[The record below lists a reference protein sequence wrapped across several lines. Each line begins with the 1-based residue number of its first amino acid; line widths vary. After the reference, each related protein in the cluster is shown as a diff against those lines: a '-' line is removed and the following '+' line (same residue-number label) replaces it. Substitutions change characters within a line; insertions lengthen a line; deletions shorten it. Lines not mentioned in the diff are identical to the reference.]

1 MKTQEAINFFGG
13 RKQLAVALGITRT
26 ASYEWGEEVPELRQ
40 FQIEVITRGA
50 LLSDYSKARFMAL
63 FTSPPPASSPA
74 GLSSASL

>member
-1 MKTQEAINFFGG
+1 MKTQDAINFFGG

-40 FQIEVITRGA
+40 FQIEVHTRGA
-50 LLSDYSKARFMAL
+50 LLSDYSRERFMAL
-63 FTSPPPASSPA
+63 CTSPRPASSPA